1 MPGAASSNCP
11 SLRLSTLAS
20 PGVQLSCEGDQ
31 TLLNPLGSHHDRW
44 SLGRS
49 AEKVTGRGVVSLGLG
64 KCWLSSRS
72 GDHTTCTN
80 STLEP
85 PGRLSKA

>member
-31 TLLNPLGSHHDRW
+31 TLLNSTGLPTTRW

-49 AEKVTGRGVVSLGLG
+49 AEKATGRGSV
-64 KCWLSSRS
+64 
-72 GDHTTCTN
+72 
-80 STLEP
+80 
-85 PGRLSKA
+85 PGAREVLAQQ

>member
-31 TLLNPLGSHHDRW
+31 ALLNSTELPTTRDGAWGTRPRRRLAGGS
-44 SLGRS
+44 
-49 AEKVTGRGVVSLGLG
+49 V
-64 KCWLSSRS
+64 
-72 GDHTTCTN
+72 
-80 STLEP
+80 
-85 PGRLSKA
+85 PGAREVLAQQ

>member
-20 PGVQLSCEGDQ
+20 PGVQLSCEADQ
-31 TLLNPLGSHHDRW
+31 SLLNSTRW

-49 AEKVTGRGVVSLGLG
+49 AEKATGRGSV
-64 KCWLSSRS
+64 
-72 GDHTTCTN
+72 
-80 STLEP
+80 
-85 PGRLSKA
+85 PGAREVLAQQ